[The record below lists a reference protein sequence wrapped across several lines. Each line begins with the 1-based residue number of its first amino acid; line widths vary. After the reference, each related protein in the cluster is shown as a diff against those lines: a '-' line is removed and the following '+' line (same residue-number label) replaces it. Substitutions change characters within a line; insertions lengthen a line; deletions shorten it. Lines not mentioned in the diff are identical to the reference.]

1 MSESGYDGSLE
12 AKWAICS
19 SADAEQDD
27 ADRAPDL

>member
-19 SADAEQDD
+19 ADAEQDD

>member
-12 AKWAICS
+12 AKWVICS
-19 SADAEQDD
+19 SADAEDD